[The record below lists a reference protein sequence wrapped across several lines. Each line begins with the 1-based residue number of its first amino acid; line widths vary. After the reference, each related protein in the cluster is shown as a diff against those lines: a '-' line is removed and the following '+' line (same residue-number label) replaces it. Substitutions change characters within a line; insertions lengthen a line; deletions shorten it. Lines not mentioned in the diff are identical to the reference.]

1 MIGTILWWLAASLG
15 TGLLGFAGYKGVKK
29 LRARKNRKAKAEI
42 LGAFKATK
50 TARAM
55 SARGQVRTQRK
66 AQPKRLTFGHRR
78 TPDDPTRLRQA
89 VNRAKVAKANKT
101 AAKVDTPKPTPVS
114 RRILEAVNPT
124 VVSTPVVEPIPGRRT
139 DEQVEN
145 TMTTCQAW
153 AKETEDGTCRNP
165 TVRDRQGNP
174 LFFCWIPSHKRQF
187 ASRDKR
193 KATG

>member
-101 AAKVDTPKPTPVS
+101 ATKVDTPKATPVTQ
-114 RRILEAVNPT
+114 RILEAVNPT
-124 VVSTPVVEPIPGRRT
+124 VTPIPGRRT
-139 DEQVEN
+139 EQQVED
-145 TMTTCQAW
+145 TMTTCQAF
-153 AKETEDGTCRNP
+153 TTDGDGTCRRP
-165 TVRDRQGNP
+165 AKHDDQGNT
-174 LFFCWIPSHKRQF
+174 LFHCGIPSHARQF
-187 ASRDKR
+187 AGR
-193 KATG
+193 KAVS

>member
-29 LRARKNRKAKAEI
+29 LRTRKNRKAKAEI
-42 LGAFKATK
+42 LGAFKATR

-78 TPDDPTRLRQA
+78 TPEDPTRLRKA

-101 AAKVDTPKPTPVS
+101 ATKIDTPKATPVTQ
-114 RRILEAVNPT
+114 RILEAVNPT
-124 VVSTPVVEPIPGRRT
+124 VTPIPGRRT
-139 DEQVEN
+139 EQQVEQ

-153 AKETEDGTCRNP
+153 AKETEDGTCHNP
-165 TVRDRQGNP
+165 SVRDTQGNP
-174 LFFCWIPSHKRQF
+174 LFHCWLPSHRAQF
-187 ASRDKR
+187 ASRAKR
-193 KATG
+193 KTG